1 MTDVSPTGLITF
13 VSQAYGGRASDK
25 AIFEQSNL
33 IQKLDIFSDHVM
45 VDKGFL
51 IDTSCEEHGI
61 TLVRPPFLK
70 NKTQF
75 TENEALNNVSVARAR
90 VHVERVNQRI
100 KVFKILNNTLPS
112 GLIQI
117 IDDIVIVI
125 CAIVNLASPVLADDK
140 FSTN

>member
-1 MTDVSPTGLITF
+1 
-13 VSQAYGGRASDK
+13 
-25 AIFEQSNL
+25 
-33 IQKLDIFSDHVM
+33 M

-51 IDTSCEEHGI
+51 IDTNCEEHGI

-100 KVFKILNNTLPS
+100 KVFKILNDTLPS
-112 GLIQI
+112 GSIQI

-125 CAIVNLASPVLADDK
+125 CAIVNLGSPVLADDK